1 MLNPTDFP
9 SKFMRTFLLFAFLL
23 LLFLSASFY
32 TPADAQGDNE
42 GLSGDGLWTE
52 VDERSL
58 SLVGER
64 WIIPQYYRTLVL
76 NNATLEDLLAQ
87 APLEF
92 SPEAQDGGP
101 VISLPMPDGA
111 YGRFRF
117 VEAPIM
123 APELA
128 AKFPQIK
135 TYLGKGLD
143 DPYASV
149 RFDRTP
155 AGFHAMVFS
164 GEGMVFIDPYSRG
177 DVSHYISYFKKDYAA
192 DPTEP
197 YEEMGPLGD
206 PGAIQP
212 LVDQLRAQGVSSD
225 GYLRTY
231 RAAVAATGEYTQF
244 HGGTV
249 VDGMAAIVTTMNR
262 VVGIYEKDVAV
273 RMVLVANN
281 DQIVYTNGS
290 TDPYNNNNGSV
301 MLSQNQSNLDA
312 VIGDANY
319 DIGHAFSTGGGGIAY
334 LGVPCKSGFKALG
347 VTGRSAPVGDP
358 FDVDYVAHEM
368 GHQYGANHPFNGN
381 EGSCAGS
388 NRNAATA
395 YEPGSGST
403 IMAYAGICG
412 SQDLQPNSDDYFHG
426 ISLDEINAYIT
437 LGSGNSCPAKTAT
450 GNLAPVVD
458 AGTGGFSIPINT
470 PFSLTGSATDG
481 NGDPLTFTWEQF
493 DLGPAGHPDSPSG
506 GAPIFRSFKPVSDPT
521 RTIPKLDD
529 LLNNTHTIG
538 ELLPT
543 YSRTLTFRLTARDN
557 HNYPNGGRTGNDT
570 ISFSVTSA
578 AGPFLVTAPNTA
590 VTWVIGTQETVTWDV
605 ADTTSAPVS
614 CSNVD
619 ISLSTDGGYTYPRT
633 LEAGTPNDGSQ
644 SVTIPNAPTTN
655 ARVKVTC
662 SNNIFFDISNLD
674 FIINGIQFYFPV
686 ILK

>member
-1 MLNPTDFP
+1 MFNPTNFP
-9 SKFMRTFLLFAFLL
+9 SKLLRTILLFAFLVL
-23 LLFLSASFY
+23 LILSGSFY
-32 TPADAQGDNE
+32 TPVSVQGGVSDAALWSEMD
-42 GLSGDGLWTE
+42 DG
-52 VDERSL
+52 SL
-58 SLVGER
+58 NLVGER
-64 WIIPQYYRTLVL
+64 WIIPQNYRTLAL
-76 NNATLEDLLAQ
+76 NLEILEGLLAQ

-92 SPEAQDGGP
+92 SPEAGDGGP
-101 VISLPMPDGA
+101 GIALPLPDGA

-128 AKFPQIK
+128 EKFPQIK
-135 TYLGKGLD
+135 TYLGRNMD
-143 DPYASV
+143 DPTASV
-149 RFDRTP
+149 RFDFTP
-155 AGFHAMVFS
+155 AGFHAMIFTS
-164 GEGMVFIDPYSRG
+164 EGMVFIDPYSRG
-177 DVSHYISYFKKDYAA
+177 DLEHYISYFKKDYAS
-192 DPTEP
+192 DPAEA
-197 YEEMGPLGD
+197 YEELGPLGD
-206 PGAIQP
+206 PEAIQP
-212 LVDQLRAQGVSSD
+212 LVDKLRAQGVSSD
-225 GYLRTY
+225 GNLRTY

-262 VVGIYEKDVAV
+262 VVGIYERDVAV

-281 DQIVYTNGS
+281 DQVVYTNPG
-290 TDPYNNNNGSV
+290 TDPYNNNNGSL
-301 MLSQNQSNLDA
+301 MLSQNQTNLDA

-319 DIGHAFSTGGGGIAY
+319 DIGHAFSTGGGGVAY
-334 LGVPCKSGFKALG
+334 LGVPCVSGWKAGG
-347 VTGRSAPVGDP
+347 VTGRSVPVGDP

-368 GHQYGANHPFNGN
+368 GHQYGANHPFNGD
-381 EGSCAGS
+381 ELSCSGG
-388 NRNAATA
+388 NRNASTA

-437 LGSGNSCPAKTAT
+437 LGAGNNCPVKTAT
-450 GNLAPVVD
+450 GNLPPVVD
-458 AGTGGFSIPINT
+458 AGTGGFSIPIDT

-481 NGDPLTFTWEQF
+481 NGDPLTYTWEQF
-493 DLGPAGHPDSPSG
+493 NLGPAGHPDSPIG
-506 GAPIFRSFKPVSDPT
+506 DAPIFRSFKPVSVPT
-521 RTIPKLDD
+521 RTFPKLDD

-557 HNYPNGGRTGNDT
+557 HNFPNGGRTGNNT

-590 VTWVIGTQETVTWDV
+590 VTWVSGVQETVTWNI
-605 ADTTSAPVS
+605 AGTTAAPVS
-614 CSNVD
+614 CPNVD

-633 LEAGTPNDGSQ
+633 LAAGTLNDGAQ
-644 SVTIPNAPTTN
+644 VVTVPNAPSLA
-655 ARVKVTC
+655 ARVKVAC
-662 SNNIFFDISNLD
+662 ANNIFFDISNID
-674 FIINGIQFYFPV
+674 FEIESYLYLPL